1 MQLAS
6 AGAVISN
13 GNFTSHPLV
22 INDNLLMA
30 IRAVSDADAANT
42 KAIER
47 IAHRFCGAND
57 NSNCTFVSSA
67 ERKEPK

>member
-1 MQLAS
+1 VTLGRAL
-6 AGAVISN
+6 ISN
-13 GNFTSHPLV
+13 CNFTSHPLV

-30 IRAVSDADAANT
+30 IRAVSGADAANAN
-42 KAIER
+42 AIER
-47 IAHRFCGAND
+47 IADRLCGAND